1 MVTRT
6 IIEVLK
12 ARKVKAL
19 RAFLCLWFCMTLL
32 MALAVLGQQHLCDHP
47 NAGIAARM
55 HYGDWILADHPV

>member
-1 MVTRT
+1 
-6 IIEVLK
+6 
-12 ARKVKAL
+12 
-19 RAFLCLWFCMTLL
+19 MTLL